1 VTDSG
6 YFNTSNFTN
15 SVKENLISSFKRD
28 DISPESGFSFLG
40 SGEIGGK
47 AKGLLFIRDI
57 LASNEEINS
66 IKAISVSIPR
76 LTVLTTS
83 VFDEFMEMNKLHE
96 IAYSHESDN
105 IIANEF
111 QKANL
116 PASIVG
122 DLRAIISDAHI
133 PLAVRSS
140 SLLEDAMYEPF
151 AGIYG
156 TKMIPNNQP
165 DIDSR
170 YHKLTEAIKFVFS
183 STFFK
188 RAKDY
193 ITAVGKDIRDEKMAV
208 IIQEVAG
215 EKHGNHFY
223 PDISGVGRSFN
234 FYPSGKA
241 KPSDGVVNLALGLGR
256 TIVDDG
262 VSWNFSPSHPTIQ
275 PPYANIGELIENTQ
289 HFFWSVNLGTNVIFD
304 PTKETEYLLHLD
316 ISEAEK
322 DGTLDLCASTYSAES
337 ETLKPGLFLSG
348 ARIVNFAPILKYNA
362 LPLNKLLKAL
372 LKTCQDEVKSAI
384 EIELA
389 ITFKSNEAH
398 LSFLQVRPMVI
409 SEEEVEITDK
419 EMESKENLLSS
430 SHVLGNG
437 TVESIFD
444 LVYIKPERFETK
456 NSQLI
461 SAEVENINKKL
472 TSEGKPFLLMGFGRW
487 GSSDPWLGVPVDWGQ
502 ISGAKVI
509 VESMLPNINVELSQG
524 SHFFHNITS
533 FQVLYFSIPYNESSK
548 IDWNWLNKVQAVEE
562 KKFIKHVRLIKPL
575 LIKVDGRTGRGVIK
589 KMIEKSTSI
598 DKILASL
605 QERAKELNCIYRIEE
620 ILNQPNVEPSDVFAG
635 IVKAIP
641 PGWQYPDICVAKLS
655 IENKVQ
661 TSENY
666 ADTKWMQEA
675 DIIVQ
680 GNITGTLRIN
690 YLSERPDLDEGP
702 FLKEERRLINTIAER
717 IGSYILHNKLKT
729 VFKEWNESK
738 EGIATGSPKDEWRIA
753 LDLLRETDKNLYQLI
768 ARKMINFL
776 GWSGVKEAEAL
787 LHTSTKHQKSKDKEI
802 LEYENR
808 PLEKEN
814 LVEISEQ
821 IFNIAADNLSD
832 DEILYRI
839 QKWIQEDKSSFLVR
853 ILENL
858 GTTLPEIA
866 DAIRRYISISP
877 EDKSLSPS
885 IVKGLHVSLIRRFLS
900 DQLQFI
906 SIAKNYVEINDFYSL
921 LQKMIYPVK
930 SHGKLGG
937 KSVGLFIANKIIKQ
951 NEEYKELLSD
961 IKIPKTWYITSDG
974 IIEFLHYNNLEE
986 VFEQKYKD
994 IDQIRQEYPYI
1005 VQVFKNSSFP
1015 PELAKDLSLALD
1027 DFGNCPLIVRS
1038 SSLLEDRMGA
1048 AFSGKYKSLFV
1059 ANQGTKQE
1067 RLSSLMDAIAEVYA
1081 SVFSSDP
1088 VEYRAERGLLDY
1100 NEEMGIMIQEVV
1112 GTRVGKYYFP
1122 TYAGVAFSN
1131 NEFRWSSRIKR
1142 EDGLIRLVAGLGTR
1156 AVDRVSDDYPVLIAP
1171 GQPGL
1176 RVNVTVDEILRYSPK
1191 KIDVINLETNRFE
1204 TVEFSDLLR
1213 LYGNDY
1219 PFITDIVSSV
1229 EHDQIKRIIHLDFDS
1244 NPNDI
1249 VITFDKLVNST
1260 NFIKKLHAILNV
1272 LKDILK
1278 TPVDIEFASNGND
1291 FYLLQCRPQSYSV
1304 ESQPSPI
1311 PQDVPADKIIF
1322 TANKYVSNGKVP
1334 DITHIVYVDPEKY
1347 NELPDIEDLK
1357 AVGRAVGKLNKLLPK
1372 RQFILMGPGRWGS
1385 RGDIKLGVNV
1395 TYSDI
1400 NNTAVLIEIA
1410 RKKGNYLPDL
1420 SFGTHFFQDLVE
1432 SSIRYLPMYPDD
1444 KGIIFNEKFLNKS
1457 YNILKD
1463 ILPEYEYLS
1472 NVLKVIDIPQ
1482 AADGHT
1488 MKVLM
1493 NADLDEAIAFIST
1506 PTTRR
1511 EIEAGTIEKV
1521 DSKSED
1527 FWRWR
1532 YRMAEKIACE
1542 LDADRFG
1549 VKAFYVFGSTK
1560 NANAGPSS
1568 DIDIMIHFKGD
1579 DKQKTELLDWLEGW
1593 GLALGE
1599 MNYLK
1604 TGYKVENILDVKII
1618 TDTDIANKDS
1628 FAVKIGAITDAAKSL
1643 PMKKD

>member
-1 VTDSG
+1 
-6 YFNTSNFTN
+6 
-15 SVKENLISSFKRD
+15 VKEKVISSFKRENV
-28 DISPESGFSFLG
+28 SSETGFSLIG

-47 AKGLLFIRDI
+47 AKGLLFIKDV
-57 LASNEEINS
+57 LASNDEITS
-66 IKAISVSIPR
+66 VKSISVSIPR
-76 LTVLTTS
+76 LTVITTS
-83 VFDEFMEMNKLHE
+83 VFDEFLEINKLHD
-96 IAYSHESDN
+96 IAYSHESDSV
-105 IIANEF
+105 IANEF
-111 QKANL
+111 QRGNL

-122 DLRAIISDAHI
+122 DLRAIIKEAHI

-156 TKMIPNNQP
+156 TKMIPNNQS

-170 YHKLTEAIKFVFS
+170 YRKLTEAIKFVYS

-193 ITAVGKDIRDEKMAV
+193 ITATGKDIRDEKMAV

-223 PDISGVGRSFN
+223 PDVSGVGRSFN
-234 FYPSGKA
+234 FYPAGKA

-262 VSWNFSPSHPTIQ
+262 VSWNFSPSHPTVH
-275 PPYANIGELIENTQ
+275 PPYANIDELIENTQ
-289 HFFWSVNLGTNVIFD
+289 HTFWSVNLGTNVIYD

-316 ISEAEK
+316 ITDAEK
-322 DGTLDLCASTYSAES
+322 EGTLDLCASTYSSES
-337 ETLKPGLFLSG
+337 DLLKPGLFLAG
-348 ARIVNFAPILKYNA
+348 PRIVNFAPILKFNA
-362 LPLNKLLKAL
+362 LPLNNL
-372 LKTCQDEVKSAI
+372 LKTLLKVCEEAVKSAI
-384 EIELA
+384 EIEFAL
-389 ITFKSNEAH
+389 TLKQNEAR

-409 SEEEVEITDK
+409 SDEEVELTDK
-419 EMESKENLLSS
+419 EMESKENFLSS

-437 TVESIFD
+437 TIESIFD
-444 LVYIKPERFETK
+444 IVYIKPESFEIK
-456 NSQLI
+456 NSPMI
-461 SAEVENINKKL
+461 AAEVENINKKL
-472 TSEGKPFLLMGFGRW
+472 VGEGKPFLLMGFGRW
-487 GSSDPWLGVPVDWGQ
+487 GSSDPWLGIPVDWGQ

-533 FQVLYFSIPYNESSK
+533 FQVLYFSIPFNESSK
-548 IDWNWLNKVQAVEE
+548 IDWGWLNKVQAVEE
-562 KKFIKHVRLIKPL
+562 KKFLKHVRLIKPL

-605 QERAKELNCIYRIEE
+605 QERAKELNCIYRVEE
-620 ILNQPNVEPSDVFAG
+620 LLNQNSEPNTVFEG

-641 PGWQYPDICVAKLS
+641 PGWQYPDICAVKLS
-655 IENKVQ
+655 IENKLY
-661 TSENY
+661 TTENY

-680 GNITGTLRIN
+680 GNISGTLRVN
-690 YLSERPDLDEGP
+690 YLSERPEFDEGP
-702 FLKEERRLINTIAER
+702 FLKEERKLIDTIAER
-717 IGSYILHNKLKT
+717 ISSYILHNKLKT

-738 EGIATGSPKDEWRIA
+738 EGIDSGSSRDEWRIA
-753 LDLLRETDKNLYQLI
+753 LDLLRETDQNLYRLI

-776 GWSGVKEAEAL
+776 GWSGVKEAEDL
-787 LHTSTKHQKSKDKEI
+787 LHTSTKHKKSKEKEI
-802 LEYENR
+802 IEYENR
-808 PLEKEN
+808 PLEKED
-814 LVEISEQ
+814 LQEISEQ

-832 DEILYRI
+832 DEILFRI

-877 EDKSLSPS
+877 EDKPLSPS

-906 SIAKNYVEINDFYSL
+906 SIAKDYVELSDFYSL
-921 LQKMIYPVK
+921 LKRMIYPAK

-951 NEEYKELLSD
+951 NEEYKELLAD
-961 IKIPKTWYITSDG
+961 IKTPKTWYITSDG
-974 IIEFLHYNNLEE
+974 IIDFLHYNNLEE

-1015 PELAKDLSLALD
+1015 PELAKDLSVALD

-1131 NEFRWSSRIKR
+1131 NEFRWSSRIRR

-1156 AVDRVSDDYPVLIAP
+1156 AVDRVSDDYPVLITP

-1213 LYGNDY
+1213 LYGNEY

-1249 VITFDKLVNST
+1249 VITFDKLVSST
-1260 NFIKKLHAILNV
+1260 NFVKKLQAIMKV
-1272 LKDILK
+1272 LKDTLK

-1322 TANKYVSNGKVP
+1322 TAGKYVSNGKVP

-1347 NELPDIEDLK
+1347 TELPSLDDLK

-1385 RGDIKLGVNV
+1385 RGDIKLGVNI

-1432 SSIRYLPMYPDD
+1432 SSIRYLPLYPDD
-1444 KGIIFNEKFLNKS
+1444 EGIIFNEKFLKSS

-1463 ILPEYEYLS
+1463 ILPEYDYLS
-1472 NVLKVIDIPQ
+1472 DVVKVIDIPE
-1482 AADGHT
+1482 AAGGQT

-1493 NADLDEAIAFIST
+1493 NADLDESIAFIST
-1506 PTTRR
+1506 PSTRKER
-1511 EIEAGTIEKV
+1511 ETGAIERV

-1532 YRMAEKIACE
+1532 YRMAEKIASE
-1542 LDADRFG
+1542 LEGDRFG

-1560 NANAGPSS
+1560 NATAGPAS
-1568 DIDIMIHFKGD
+1568 DIDIMIHFKGNAQ
-1579 DKQKTELLDWLEGW
+1579 QKEELLNWLEGW
-1593 GLALGE
+1593 SLALSE
-1599 MNYLK
+1599 LNYLR
-1604 TGYKVENILDVKII
+1604 TGYKVENILDVKLI

-1628 FAVKIGAITDAAKSL
+1628 FAVKIGAVTDAAKSL
-1643 PMKKD
+1643 PLKKD